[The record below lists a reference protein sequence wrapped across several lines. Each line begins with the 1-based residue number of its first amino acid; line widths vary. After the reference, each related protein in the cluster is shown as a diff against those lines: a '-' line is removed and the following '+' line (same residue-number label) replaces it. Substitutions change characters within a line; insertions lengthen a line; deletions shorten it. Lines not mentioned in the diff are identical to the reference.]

1 MTLRSLMFT
10 ACSPSTVA
18 YTPECG
24 GSVVLTAEHLAM
36 DREELLDE
44 ARIGCSQK
52 CGCLSAMAE
61 VVEEGGVLVVKARCC
76 ADPSV
81 LALGDR
87 KPVPESDVP
96 RRMR

>member
-1 MTLRSLMFT
+1 MTLRSLMSA

-18 YTPECG
+18 YTPECS
-24 GSVVLTAEHLAM
+24 GSVVLTPELIAM
-36 DREELLDE
+36 DRDDLLDE
-44 ARIGCSQK
+44 ARVGCSQK

-61 VVEEGGVLVVKARCC
+61 VVEECGVLVLKARCC
-76 ADPSV
+76 TDPSV

-87 KPVPESDVP
+87 KPVPEPDVP